1 MPKQRRRLSSLFG
14 ATDEEM
20 GKKDDDRKPAPGPTT
35 WTPARIAPRRSARR
49 LAVLLAFF
57 AIIYFTYSLFRP
69 TAEFRDYVPNYPTY
83 EPAGPAHFNRV
94 WPPSQSRPQKGE
106 DGAAGQGSSGSR
118 DGKTSLSL
126 PALPSTLK
134 EIAKVGDKEE
144 NRHVLFASSSLKSAT
159 ALLPLACEM
168 GRQGNNF
175 VHYALMSR
183 NDMSI
188 RELKKIH
195 GIDDSCGIT
204 FHGMI

>member
-1 MPKQRRRLSSLFG
+1 MPKQRGRISSLFGG

-20 GKKDDDRKPAPGPTT
+20 GKKDDDRKPAPAPTA
-35 WTPARIAPRRSARR
+35 WAPARIPSRRSARR

-57 AIIYFTYSLFRP
+57 GIIYFTYSMFRP
-69 TAEFRDYVPNYPTY
+69 TDEFRDYVPSYPTY
-83 EPAGPAHFNRV
+83 EPPGPAQFNRV
-94 WPPSQSRPQKGE
+94 WPPSSKPLKGG
-106 DGAAGQGSSGSR
+106 DGAAGQGSSASR

-134 EIAKVGDKEE
+134 EIEKAGKNEE
-144 NRHVLFASSSLKSAT
+144 NRHVLFASSSLKSAA

-168 GRQGNNF
+168 GRQGNNY

-183 NDMSI
+183 GDMPI
-188 RELKKIH
+188 RKLKKIH

-204 FHGMI
+204 FHGME